1 MPITTPP
8 QAHSQLLYPLDDPST
23 AFDNALRQAGIN
35 PFATN
40 PFTDLLKKNAQG
52 ARIAYLAHGKPEQGS
67 YADPEGDYGNFLT
80 SQIQNGSLYNTL
92 SNTAQS
98 FPEIVRAI
106 KQYQGQVD
114 AGNTQA
120 VNQNPLY
127 AGLNDIFGANGG
139 RGALSA
145 FAQLRTPGLG
155 SLGSSWAR
163 ALQASGEGAMT
174 RYAHEGQL
182 GQNPW
187 DWLFP
192 SSGVF

>member
-1 MPITTPP
+1 MVATPP
-8 QAHSQLLYPLDDPST
+8 QSRNQLLYPLDDPNT
-23 AFDNALRQAGIN
+23 AFDNALRRTGIN
-35 PFATN
+35 PYATN

-52 ARIAYLAHGKPEQGS
+52 ARIAYLAHGKPEGGS
-67 YADPEGDYGNFLT
+67 YADPSADYGNFLS
-80 SQIQNGSLYNTL
+80 SQIQNGSIYNTL
-92 SNTAQS
+92 NNTAQS

-106 KQYQGQVD
+106 QQYQNQLN

-120 VNQNPLY
+120 VSQNPLY
-127 AGLNDIFGANGG
+127 AGLNDIFGADGG

-145 FAQLRTPGLG
+145 FAQLRTPSLG

-163 ALQASGEGAMT
+163 ALQQAGEGAMT
-174 RYAHEGQL
+174 RYAQQGGPGQS
-182 GQNPW
+182 PW